1 MNDMKSY
8 FETIGNATVVCYDNG
23 KPIIATDPWIQGG
36 CYFGSWALS
45 HEVPEQQMKNILDC
59 PYIWFSH
66 GHPDHLNP
74 DSINEFMDKTIL
86 LPDMVNRRIEKDL
99 TALGFTTRILPER
112 EWVQLSD
119 KVKIMCISD
128 YFQDA
133 IILIDVNGRLII
145 NTNDALDRG
154 WGKFVRKIISGYD
167 TSVLLSLFGYGDAD
181 MIHFFDQDGK
191 FIEPKAAKRAPV
203 GETIQA
209 VTESYGVTHCI
220 PFSSMHRYQRADS
233 LWANKYAT
241 ELDAYSKG
249 FNSSSVQLLPA
260 YITFDCEIEH
270 GKKQW
275 KEINPKS
282 TEEIIFTSEDFNDN
296 WSDPLTPEDF
306 KKVEH
311 YFKKIEHL
319 HSFLDFICLRVGGK
333 DHMIPLAKTKKDR
346 GLIFEVPRH
355 SLMIAVKHEIFDDL
369 LIGNFMK
376 THLVGKWS
384 ESRLYPD
391 FTPYVARYADNAYV
405 NTYAELEK
413 YMNEY
418 KKRQPVEHFLHML
431 EQKSIDL
438 FRQNISG
445 GSPVFEFGKKAY
457 WYTKRVFK

>member
-1 MNDMKSY
+1 MKTF
-8 FETIGNATVVCYDNG
+8 FETIGNATVVCYDEG
-23 KPIIATDPWIQGG
+23 KPIITTDPWIQGG

-45 HEVPEQQMKNILDC
+45 HEVPEQQRQAILDC

-74 DSINEFMDKTIL
+74 DSINKFMDKTIL
-86 LPDMVNRRIEKDL
+86 LSDHVNGRIDKDL
-99 TALGFTTRILPER
+99 TAMGFKTKILPNR

-119 KVKIMCISD
+119 KIRVLTIAD

-133 IILIDVNGRLII
+133 IILIDINGRLLI

-154 WGKFVRKIISGYD
+154 WGRYVRKIISNYK

-181 MIHFFDQDGK
+181 MIHFYDEDGK
-191 FIEPKAAKRAPV
+191 FIEPKAASKRNPV
-203 GETIQA
+203 GVTIQA
-209 VTESYGVTHCI
+209 VSESYGVTHCI
-220 PFSSMHRYQRADS
+220 PFSSMHRYQRTDS

-241 ELDAYSKG
+241 ELDAYQNG

-260 YITFDCEIEH
+260 FIAFDCEGEH
-270 GKKQW
+270 QQKQW
-275 KEINPKS
+275 TTINPKS
-282 TEEIIFTSEDFNDN
+282 TEAIIFKPEDFNDN
-296 WSDPLTPEDF
+296 WSDILTAKDIE
-306 KKVEH
+306 KVEH

-333 DHMIPLAKTKKDR
+333 DHVISLSKTKKNL
-346 GLIFEVPRH
+346 GLTFEVPRH

-376 THLVGKWS
+376 TTLHGQWP
-384 ESRLYPD
+384 ESGLYPD

-405 NTYAELEK
+405 TTYEQLDK
-413 YMNEY
+413 YMKEY
-418 KKRQPVEHFLHML
+418 RKRAPVEFFLSSL
-431 EQKSIDL
+431 EQKTVDL
-438 FRQNISG
+438 FRKNVSG
-445 GSPVFEFGKKAY
+445 GSPLFAIGRKAY